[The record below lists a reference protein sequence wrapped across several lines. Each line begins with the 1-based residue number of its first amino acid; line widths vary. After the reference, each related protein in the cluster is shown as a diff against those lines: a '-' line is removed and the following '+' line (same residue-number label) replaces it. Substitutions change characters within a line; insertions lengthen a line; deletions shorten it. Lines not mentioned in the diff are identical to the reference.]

1 MIFIHQIINPQTYLP
16 KTFTVRAFL
25 MFEKLIDLL
34 RGNLNM
40 QYMKKNEYLLNYSKN
55 VFANL
60 LLYYEGLWCF

>member
-40 QYMKKNEYLLNYSKN
+40 QYMKKKRISIKSLKKCICQLTAL
-55 VFANL
+55 FP
-60 LLYYEGLWCF
+60 